1 MTKYK
6 EKYFGRLYMEFWI
19 FPHCLYQTQLCSYA
33 LEDYPGFNSHWLP
46 MKEDKTFLPY
56 LLRHESTK
64 HWYKSKF
71 WTWLKGNNSM
81 LVISLI
87 RALCLRPETFCLA
100 VQSMANATKIQN
112 LIMLIFQNI
121 SLNHEQAIYSD

>member
-1 MTKYK
+1 
-6 EKYFGRLYMEFWI
+6 
-19 FPHCLYQTQLCSYA
+19 
-33 LEDYPGFNSHWLP
+33 
-46 MKEDKTFLPY
+46 
-56 LLRHESTK
+56 
-64 HWYKSKF
+64 
-71 WTWLKGNNSM
+71 M

-121 SLNHEQAIYSD
+121 SLNHEQAIYSDQMSEGIAIECTEQLICKL